1 MCQYFYLQNLKNL
14 TVKKY
19 NNKYTKLR
27 SDKLNRTFFRN
38 LHRVFFVMGKR
49 KATNNANNPNQDL
62 CDFLM
67 ELADYERNVSKNVY
81 KYNAYRKAAGTLGA
95 LTERV
100 KSGEEAKKLP
110 GIGVKIAKKIDEFL
124 QTGKLQKLEDIKKDE
139 TNVAISLLAR
149 VSGIGPAKAKELVE
163 AGIKTLEDLKKHQD
177 KLTHHQKLGLKYFDD
192 FEKKIP
198 RAEIAQ
204 IEKMLKDIIKEL
216 NSAYLV
222 TICGSYRR
230 GKEESGDIDVLIT
243 HPNYTSKA
251 KDEQK
256 RAVSLKA
263 IVECLEKKR
272 LITDTISL
280 GSAKFMG
287 VCRLPGDKSKPF
299 RRLDIR
305 LTFYDQYYCAILY
318 FTGSDLFNK
327 NMRAHALEKKYTLNE
342 YTLKRLT
349 TEGCPGEAE
358 KIRSEE
364 DIFKIL
370 GLPYKDPKDRNI

>member
-1 MCQYFYLQNLKNL
+1 
-14 TVKKY
+14 
-19 NNKYTKLR
+19 
-27 SDKLNRTFFRN
+27 
-38 LHRVFFVMGKR
+38 
-49 KATNNANNPNQDL
+49 
-62 CDFLM
+62 M

-81 KYNAYRKAAGTLGA
+81 KYNAYRKAAGTLSA

-100 KSGEEAKKLP
+100 KNGEEAKKLP

-124 QTGKLQKLEDIKKDE
+124 QTGKLQKLEDIKKDD

-149 VSGIGPAKAKELVE
+149 VSGIGPAKAKELVD

-177 KLTHHQKLGLKYFDD
+177 KLTYHQKLGLKYFED

-198 RAEIAQ
+198 RAEIVQ
-204 IEKMLKDIIKEL
+204 IEKILKNTINEL

-230 GKEESGDIDVLIT
+230 GKEESGDIDVLVT
-243 HPNYTSKA
+243 HPDYTSKA
-251 KDEQK
+251 DKK
-256 RAVSLKA
+256 KKTISLKT
-263 IVECLEKKR
+263 IVECLKKKK

-280 GSAKFMG
+280 GYTKFMG
-287 VCRLPGDKSKPF
+287 VCQLPEDKSKPF

-327 NMRAHALEKKYTLNE
+327 NMRAHALVKKYTLNE
-342 YTLKRLT
+342 YALKRLT
-349 TEGCPGEAE
+349 TEGVPGEIE
-358 KIRSEE
+358 EITSEE
-364 DIFKIL
+364 DIFKFL
-370 GLPYKDPKDRNI
+370 GLPYKDPKDRDI